1 MSTSTST
8 SNSIKPCSD
17 VEFGSSPLT
26 ILFAKYIIH
35 GPATQ
40 PPTCDGIVVMKDGII
55 QYVGKQGTKE
65 ANEYIQL
72 LAAEATKGKGDE
84 DDGADVDVDDDRE
97 KKEVAGRDVSTTT
110 TAAASKNETL
120 LVYHV
125 HTIMPGM
132 WDVHTHFFGGISRKA
147 TLYENQWKWIFEDR
161 AVKVGRDVPR
171 CKRIL
176 DSGFTSVREVGGL
189 GKHLKVLI
197 QEGSIYGPRI
207 YHANTPIHITGGH
220 CDFPSDVPLSCVG
233 ALCNIIDADEN
244 GGILTKGVD
253 GPIDCCKQVRQ
264 NIREGASVIKICCS
278 GGVLSNNAGMPTQ
291 QQFSGEEIKAM
302 TEEAT
307 RHDRIVCAH
316 CHSQKGIV
324 NAIQNGVTCIEHCT
338 LATDE
343 TVLDM
348 IKEKDILVVPTRWVI
363 ENLIPST
370 GIDGPKPNGMSDVSW
385 KKLQMIYTTSKEV
398 HAKLIQKGIKIA
410 TGCDIFV
417 SEGYGT
423 SSKELQYL
431 VELGMTSEQ
440 AIEAAT
446 ANGPLSLGSMG
457 MAPLSGQ
464 IKKGYDADILGLS
477 TNPLVDSRGVSV
489 LQEYDTTIQLVIKG
503 GIIQKNILYS

>member
-1 MSTSTST
+1 MNSTTT
-8 SNSIKPCSD
+8 SNSSIIKPCSD

-26 ILFAKYIIH
+26 IVFAKYIIH

-40 PPTCDGIVVMKDGII
+40 PPTTDGIVVLQNGII
-55 QYVGKQGTKE
+55 QYVGKQDTKE
-65 ANEYIQL
+65 AREYIQQ
-72 LAAEATKGKGDE
+72 AAEAAQADE
-84 DDGADVDVDDDRE
+84 DGVGKKDGDGVDAVDDDD
-97 KKEVAGRDVSTTT
+97 KKEE
-110 TAAASKNETL
+110 KP

-132 WDVHTHFFGGISRKA
+132 WDVHTHFFGGISRKCS
-147 TLYENQWKWIFEDR
+147 LYENQWKWIFEDR

-171 CKRIL
+171 CKTIL
-176 DSGFTSVREVGGL
+176 DSGFTSCREVGGL

-220 CDFPSDVPLSCVG
+220 CDFPPDVPLSCVG

-253 GPIDCCKQVRQ
+253 GPIDCCKQVRA

-278 GGVLSNNAGMPTQ
+278 GGVMSNNTGMPTQ
-291 QQFSGEEIKAM
+291 QQFSGEEVKAM
-302 TEEAT
+302 TDEAT

-324 NAIQNGVTCIEHCT
+324 NAIENGVQCIEHCT
-338 LATDE
+338 LATDDN
-343 TVLDM
+343 VLDQ

-363 ENLIPST
+363 ENSIPST
-370 GIDGPKPNGMSDVSW
+370 GINGPKPNAISDISW
-385 KKLQMIYTTSKEV
+385 KKLQMIYNTSREV
-398 HAKLIQKGIKIA
+398 HAKIIKKGIKIA

-417 SEGYGT
+417 AEGYGT

-431 VELGMTSEQ
+431 VELGMSNEQ

-446 ANGPLSLGSMG
+446 VHGPLSLGPYQ
-457 MAPLSGQ
+457 APLSGQ
-464 IKKGYDADILGLS
+464 VKVGYDADLLGLAV
-477 TNPLVDSRGVSV
+477 NPLLDSRGVSV
-489 LQEYDTTIQLVIKG
+489 LQDYNTTIQLVIKG
-503 GIIQKNILYS
+503 GIVQKRT